1 VFSLKNFG
9 GEIMKAKDF
18 VSIIF
23 SSIWARVGL
32 FMDLL
37 GIVIYVKP
45 ELTGKLSFSNLIH
58 QYLWLWIAIGSII
71 LVSSIAWEAT
81 KKIREI
87 RESSKLPLFQKV
99 NIEQKY
105 NDLAIGIMNGNIIQ
119 PDGKKKRKS
128 E

>member
-1 VFSLKNFG
+1 
-9 GEIMKAKDF
+9 MKAKDF